1 MWDCDGITYMGS
13 TQQVAVTGIGE
24 SPIGSIPDMDSINLY
39 AAACLEAVDDAGLE
53 KDDIDG
59 LVTGYSL
66 VDPKLMHSTVVTD
79 YLGLNLV
86 YNESLRLGGAT
97 PFAGVCHAANAV
109 RQGQCENVIVA
120 FGDNR
125 RTGFEKGDGVSSL
138 ATEVGHPEFE
148 NPFGPMVPSLY
159 ALIAQKHMA
168 EHGTTPEELATVAV
182 TCREHAAMRGAGQQT
197 EPIDVDDVLASDM
210 ISSPLHKLECAL
222 ISDCAGAVVVSSAA
236 SAVETPSPI
245 ELTGYGEG
253 HGSEYIHRRDELL
266 QTPAAESGTTAFEMA
281 DRTPDDVDVA
291 QLYDCFTITPLLLL
305 EDLGFC
311 EKGDGGQFVRER
323 GITTD
328 GDLPVN
334 THGGELSYAGAGVFH
349 ILEAVRQIRGDAA
362 ETQVDA
368 DLALAHGVG
377 GVLSTNATL
386 LMEGW

>member
-1 MWDCDGITYMGS
+1 MGS
-13 TQQVAVTGIGE
+13 TQRVAVTGIGE
-24 SPIGSIPDMDSINLY
+24 SPIGKTPDMDSINLY
-39 AAACLEAVDDAGLE
+39 ASACLEAVDDAGLE
-53 KDDIDG
+53 KADIDG

-66 VDPKLMHSTVVTD
+66 VDPKLMHSTVVAD
-79 YLGLNLV
+79 YLGLNLT

-97 PFAGVCHAANAV
+97 PFVGVCHAANAV
-109 RQGQCENVIVA
+109 RQGQCENVVVA

-125 RTGFEKGDGVSSL
+125 QTGFAKGDDGVSSL

-148 NPFGPMVPSLY
+148 NPFGPLVPSMY
-159 ALIAQKHMA
+159 ALLAQKHMA
-168 EHGTTPEELATVAV
+168 TYGTTAEELATVAV
-182 TCREHAAMRGAGQQT
+182 ACREHASMRGAGQHT
-197 EPIDVDDVLASDM
+197 EPIDVDDVLSSGL

-222 ISDCAGAVVVSSAA
+222 ISDCAGAVVVSSADA
-236 SAVETPSPI
+236 AAETRAPV

-253 HGSEYIHRRDELL
+253 HGSEYIHRRDDLL
-266 QTPAAESGTTAFEMA
+266 ETPAAASGTTAFEMA

-311 EKGDGGQFVRER
+311 ENGESGSFVRER

-328 GDLPVN
+328 GELPVN

-349 ILEAVRQIRGDAA
+349 ILEAARQIRGDAA

-386 LMEGW
+386 LMEAW

>member
-1 MWDCDGITYMGS
+1 MGS
-13 TQQVAVTGIGE
+13 TQRVAVTGIGE
-24 SPIGSIPDMDSINLY
+24 SPIGSTPDMDSINLY
-39 AAACLEAVDDAGLE
+39 ATACLEAVDDAGLE

-66 VDPKLMHSTVVTD
+66 VDPKLMHSTVVAD
-79 YLGLNLV
+79 YLGLNLS

-97 PFAGVCHAANAV
+97 PFVGVCHAANAI
-109 RQGQCENVIVA
+109 RQGQCENVVIA

-125 RTGFEKGDGVSSL
+125 RTGFSKGDGVSNL

-159 ALIAQKHMA
+159 ALIARKHMA
-168 EHGTTPEELATVAV
+168 EYGTTAEELATVSVA
-182 TCREHAAMRGAGQQT
+182 CREHASMRGKGQQT
-197 EPIDVDDVLASDM
+197 DPIEVEDVLSSGL

-222 ISDCAGAVVVSSAA
+222 ISDCAGAVVVSSADA
-236 SAVETPSPI
+236 AADTRAPV

-253 HGSEYIHRRDELL
+253 HGSEYIHRRNDLL
-266 QTPAAESGTTAFEMA
+266 YSPAVESGSTAFEMA

-291 QLYDCFTITPLLLL
+291 QLYDCFSITPLMLL

-311 EKGDGGQFVRER
+311 EKGEGGSFVRER
-323 GITTD
+323 GITVD

-349 ILEAVRQIRGDAA
+349 ILEAARQIRGEAA
-362 ETQVDA
+362 ETQVETDV
-368 DLALAHGVG
+368 ALAHGVG

-386 LMEGW
+386 LMEAW

>member
-1 MWDCDGITYMGS
+1 MGS
-13 TQQVAVTGIGE
+13 TERVAVTGIGE
-24 SPIGSIPDMDSINLY
+24 SPIGSTPDMDSINLY
-39 AAACLEAVDDAGLE
+39 ATACLEAVDDAGLE
-53 KDDIDG
+53 RDDIDG

-66 VDPKLMHSTVVTD
+66 VDPKLMHSTVIAD
-79 YLGLNLV
+79 YLGLNLS
-86 YNESLRLGGAT
+86 YNESLRVGGAT
-97 PFAGVCHAANAV
+97 PFVGVCHAANAI
-109 RQGQCENVIVA
+109 QQDQCENVVVA

-125 RTGFEKGDGVSSL
+125 RTGFKKGGGVSSL
-138 ATEVGHPEFE
+138 ASEVGHPEFE
-148 NPFGPMVPSLY
+148 NPFGPMVPSMY

-168 EHGTTPEELATVAV
+168 EYGTTAEELAMISVA
-182 TCREHAAMRGAGQQT
+182 CREHAAMRGAGQQT
-197 EPIDVDDVLASDM
+197 EPVDVDDVLSSGM

-222 ISDCAGAVVVSSAA
+222 ISDCAGAVVVSSADT
-236 SAVETPSPI
+236 AVETRAPV

-253 HGSEYIHRRDELL
+253 HGSEYIHRRDDLL
-266 QTPAAESGTTAFEMA
+266 STPAAESGATAFEMA
-281 DRTPDDVDVA
+281 DQTPGDVDVA

-311 EKGDGGQFVRER
+311 KKGEGGSFVRER

-349 ILEAVRQIRGDAA
+349 ILEAARQIRGEAA
-362 ETQVDA
+362 ETQVDT

-386 LMEGW
+386 LMEEW

>member
-1 MWDCDGITYMGS
+1 MGS
-13 TQQVAVTGIGE
+13 PQRVAVTGIGE
-24 SPIGSIPDMDSINLY
+24 SPLGSTPDMDSINLY
-39 AAACLEAVDDAGLE
+39 TTACLEAVDDAGLNN
-53 KDDIDG
+53 DDIDG

-66 VDPKLMHSTVVTD
+66 VDPKLMHSTVVAD
-79 YLGLNLV
+79 YLGLNLS
-86 YNESLRLGGAT
+86 YSESLRLGGAT
-97 PFAGVCHAANAV
+97 PFAGVCHAANAI
-109 RQGQCENVIVA
+109 RQSQCENVVVA

-125 RTGFEKGDGVSSL
+125 RTGFKKGNGVSNL

-148 NPFGPMVPSLY
+148 NPFGPIVPSLY

-168 EHGTTPEELATVAV
+168 EYGTTAEELAMISV
-182 TCREHAAMRGAGQQT
+182 TCRKHAAMRGDGQRT
-197 EPIDVDDVLASDM
+197 EPIDVKDVLSSDM

-222 ISDCAGAVVVSSAA
+222 ISDCAGAVVVSSTDT
-236 SAVETPSPI
+236 AVETRAPV

-253 HGSEYIHRRDELL
+253 HGSEYIHRRGDLL
-266 QTPAAESGTTAFEMA
+266 YTPAVESGMAAFEMSGLA
-281 DRTPDDVDVA
+281 PDDVDVA

-311 EKGDGGQFVRER
+311 EKGEGGSFVRDQ

-328 GDLPVN
+328 GELPVN

-349 ILEAVRQIRGDAA
+349 ILEAARQIRGEAA

-368 DLALAHGVG
+368 DVALAHGVG

-386 LMEGW
+386 LMERW